1 MDLNPWIIALLIA
14 AAAIGIASRFIPGF
28 GPDNPVEQAMEE
40 IIDKETGMEID
51 LSPDKN

>member
-1 MDLNPWIIALLIA
+1 MDLNPWIIGILLL
-14 AAAIGIASRFIPGF
+14 AAAIGIGSRFIPGF

-40 IIDKETGMEID
+40 IIDKETGMNID